1 MIYQPRRPFV
11 WSKEGP
17 VPAVGVCPLRRRQS
31 KSSLGLLVHPQ
42 KPFSKSQSMF
52 AEGNGSVKIL
62 GSYPPTPPLSNVNIN
77 FLHSAIYWVRG
88 EIPWEIKLTFR
99 DATTCLPAKWCLRND
114 SRNFI
119 LMTRH
124 YPDLGRQNLLQ
135 PFRRTTHIRLVTHHQ
150 YEISAPGSWI

>member
-1 MIYQPRRPFV
+1 MYQPRRPFV

-17 VPAVGVCPLRRRQS
+17 VPAVGVRPLRRRQS

-42 KPFSKSQSMF
+42 RPFSKSQSML
-52 AEGNGSVKIL
+52 AEGNGSDKIL
-62 GSYPPTPPLSNVNIN
+62 GSYPPTPPLSNVNSN
-77 FLHSAIYWVRG
+77 FLHSGIYWISGGVA
-88 EIPWEIKLTFR
+88 WEIKPTFR
-99 DATTCLPAKWCLRND
+99 DATTSAKWRLRND
-114 SRNFI
+114 SRNSI

-150 YEISAPGSWI
+150 YEISALGSRI